1 MTPRVRN
8 LLVFLGFAFIAG
20 YFLLGEHRIHALS
33 FWPLLFILACPFMHF
48 FMHGGHDSMS
58 DHAGHTNS

>member
-1 MTPRVRN
+1 M
-8 LLVFLGFAFIAG
+8 AG